1 MSCSPGVKVFEETLV
16 MRSDYRRTAHPSIWP
31 WLPLLYFA
39 LLAAVGCGRGGP
51 DIDAQPVG
59 GVVLFNGEPV
69 EGATV
74 SFTPEQRGGD
84 AEGVP
89 AVGRTGADG
98 VFHLRALQS
107 GRPLAAGT
115 TVGQYVV
122 TVVKQEIP
130 ALSDPALVNNPPPTL
145 PPAMLEPRDLLPAI
159 YGSTAQSPLRAE
171 VQKGNNRF
179 RFELS
184 SEQRRPR

>member
-1 MSCSPGVKVFEETLV
+1 
-16 MRSDYRRTAHPSIWP
+16 MRSDFRLAPHLSMSL
-31 WLPLLYFA
+31 WLGLLCFA
-39 LLAAVGCGRGGP
+39 MLVAVGCGRGGA

-74 SFTPEQRGGD
+74 SFTPERTTGD

-98 VFHLRALQS
+98 AFRLKALQS
-107 GRPLAAGT
+107 GRPMAAGT
-115 TVGQYVV
+115 AMGQYVV

-130 ALSDPALVNNPPPTL
+130 AIANPELVNNPPPDL
-145 PPAMLEPRDLLPAI
+145 PPAMLEPRDLLPTV

-171 VQKGNNRF
+171 VQKGDNQF

-184 SEQRRPR
+184 SQKPRPQ

>member
-1 MSCSPGVKVFEETLV
+1 
-16 MRSDYRRTAHPSIWP
+16 MRSDFRLTPHPSIGL
-31 WLPLLYFA
+31 WLRLLCFPM
-39 LLAAVGCGRGGP
+39 LVAVGCGRGGAN
-51 DIDAQPVG
+51 IDAQPVG
-59 GVVLFNGEPV
+59 GVVLFDGEPV

-74 SFTPEQRGGD
+74 SFTPQPTSGD

-98 VFHLRALQS
+98 AFRLRALQS
-107 GRPLAAGT
+107 GRPITAGT
-115 TVGQYVV
+115 AVGQYVV

-130 ALSDPALVNNPPPTL
+130 ALADPELVNNPPPDL
-145 PPAMLEPRDLLPAI
+145 PPAMLEPRDLLPAV

-171 VQKGNNRF
+171 VQKGDNQF

-184 SEQRRPR
+184 SQKPRPQ